1 VLILRHADVRQAL
14 DGREAEMIE
23 AVAAAYRLHD
33 QGKSSLPHSI
43 FLRFPGDDRNRIIG
57 LPAYLGGEDA
67 AAGMKWIASFPGNLE
82 AGLERASASIVLN
95 SLRTGRPEAL
105 IEGSLISARRTGAS
119 AALAARSLAADPT
132 PDGIS
137 LLGCGVINFEV
148 LRFCLADRPGL
159 TRVTVLDRDPDRA
172 AAFADR
178 VRTERPGL
186 RVTVAADPRT
196 AMAAHSLISIAT
208 TATEPHLDLTGV
220 DPSSTVLH
228 VSLRDLTAASVPLAQ
243 NVVDDADHVC
253 RERTSLHLAEQLTG
267 NRDFIS
273 TSIGRILNGEPFHR
287 DPARPVVFS
296 PFGLGVLDLAL
307 ARLARDRAGQDGL
320 GLSIKDFL
328 PGPIPVS

>member
-1 VLILRHADVRQAL
+1 MLILRHSDVRQAL

-23 AVAAAYRLHD
+23 AVAAAYRQHD
-33 QGKSSLPHSI
+33 RGESALPHSI

-105 IEGSLISARRTGAS
+105 IEASLISARRTAAS
-119 AALAARSLAADPT
+119 AALAARVLAADPA
-132 PDGIS
+132 PDGLS

-159 TRVTVLDRDPDRA
+159 TSVTVMDRDPARA

-178 VRTERPGL
+178 VRAERPGL
-186 RVTVAADPRT
+186 RVAVTDDART
-196 AMAAHSLISIAT
+196 AMTAHPLISIAT
-208 TATEPHLDLTGV
+208 TAIEPHLDLTGV
-220 DPSSTVLH
+220 DPGSTVLH
-228 VSLRDLTAASVPLAQ
+228 ISLRDLTAAGVPRAQ

-267 NRDFIS
+267 NRDFID
-273 TSIGRILNGEPFHR
+273 TSIGRILNSGSFRR

-307 ARLARDRAGQDGL
+307 ARLARDRAREEGL
-320 GLSIKDFL
+320 GLSVDDFL
-328 PGPIPVS
+328 PGPVPVH